1 MPLPVQRTMPVLLKG
16 LRSTLRWLS
25 AHGDITVRVPQRQWG
40 VGAGAGMGAGH
51 WPFSSAMGFCCCV
64 WRCFWCAFFV
74 GVAKGVVV
82 RGVAVGLDACNR
94 LGQVSHTQ
102 TIRSRPPVANRPPAT
117 AAPAPVVGVGEIAM
131 QLMGQS
137 RFPMS
142 VATSWGAEAYAA
154 RCTAA
159 VRAAAASSFASA
171 AFICASVAAFPEK
184 GVLVLELKRAA
195 IDA

>member
-1 MPLPVQRTMPVLLKG
+1 M
-16 LRSTLRWLS
+16 
-25 AHGDITVRVPQRQWG
+25 ITVRVPQKAVGDGGGGG
-40 VGAGAGMGAGH
+40 VKARH
-51 WPFSSAMGFCCCV
+51 WPLSSAMGFCCCV
-64 WRCFWCAFFV
+64 WRCFWCTFFV
-74 GVAKGVVV
+74 GVVKGVVV

-117 AAPAPVVGVGEIAM
+117 AAPAPAPAPVVGVGEIAM